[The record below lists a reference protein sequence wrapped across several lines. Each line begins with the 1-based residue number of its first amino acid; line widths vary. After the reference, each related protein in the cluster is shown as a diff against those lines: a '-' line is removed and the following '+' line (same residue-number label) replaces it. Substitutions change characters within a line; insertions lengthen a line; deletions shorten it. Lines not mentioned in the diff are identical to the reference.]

1 MKWIGEIGGGKV
13 FMLDKANNQ
22 CSGYHEV
29 WHSGNGRGCTATGRR
44 LRVPCVLLGVDFRIC
59 DAANDGAQG
68 RLAAVRVARE
78 HSFTTL
84 RDLSAT
90 QLKVLVAT

>member
-1 MKWIGEIGGGKV
+1 MRFGIWALAG
-13 FMLDKANNQ
+13 
-22 CSGYHEV
+22 
-29 WHSGNGRGCTATGRR
+29 GCTATGRR

-59 DAANDGAQG
+59 DAANDGAQVP
-68 RLAAVRVARE
+68 LAAVRVARE

-90 QLKVLVAT
+90 QLEVLVATDDAPVANEM